1 MALGFTM
8 HLPEDDRY
16 LQRRS
21 KFMDDLSG
29 LLGGRAAEEIVFK
42 DVTTGAANDL
52 ERATDM
58 ARAMVTRYG
67 MSDKLGPRTF
77 GDREELVFLGREI
90 SEQRNYSEEVAQ
102 MIDSEVKAI
111 ITQAFDRAKD
121 ILNKYRNKLDELSE
135 RLIKVETV
143 DANEFE
149 ALFSDQPKSERPSW
163 VPIPAASPA

>member
-1 MALGFTM
+1 
-8 HLPEDDRY
+8 
-16 LQRRS
+16 
-21 KFMDDLSG
+21 